1 MPKVRTDDGVEIHYH
16 VDDFRDPWLA
26 DGDTIVMVHGFAR
39 SMKWWTQWV
48 PALSRKYRVVRFD
61 VRGCGESSAPPEAAK
76 WTADRIAKDALN
88 LIDHL
93 GLQKVHWVGFESGG
107 MWGKVFAINHP
118 DRTKSLTVLNT
129 PSAMAARS
137 ITSVDKSG
145 ASGSD
150 LVAKIGFRQWLTDT
164 FPTRMDMSKADP
176 RIMEWH
182 IGEQCKTPESVV
194 RGLNEILETLDL
206 TGKYPGIKCPTLIMY
221 SDKAHNCPVEEQR
234 AIQDAIDGA
243 ANMVVFSNI
252 AAGVQL
258 LIPDRCTEEVLRFLE
273 SL

>member
-1 MPKVRTDDGVEIHYH
+1 MPRVKTDDGVEIHYH
-16 VDDFRDPWLA
+16 VDDFRDPWLG
-26 DGDTIVMVHGFAR
+26 DGDTIVMAHGFAR
-39 SMKWWTQWV
+39 NIKWWTQWV

-61 VRGCGESSAPPEAAK
+61 VRGCGESSAPPEGAS
-76 WTADRIAKDALN
+76 WTADRVAKDAIN

-93 GLQKVHWVGFESGG
+93 GIAKVHWVGFESGG

-118 DRTKSLTVLNT
+118 DRVKTLTVLNT
-129 PSAMAARS
+129 PSAMAGRE

-164 FPTRMDMSKADP
+164 FATRMDMSMADP
-176 RIMEWH
+176 RIKEWH
-182 IGEQCKTPESVV
+182 ISEQCKTPESVV

-206 TGKYPGIKCPTLIMY
+206 SGKYPAIKCPTLIMF
-221 SDKAHNCPVEEQR
+221 SDKAHNCPVAEQR
-234 AIQDAIDGA
+234 AIQDAIEGNT
-243 ANMVVFSNI
+243 NMVVFSNI
-252 AAGVQL
+252 AAGAQL
-258 LIPDRCTEEVLRFLE
+258 LIPDRCTEEVLRFLG